1 MMLRQ
6 EGADEHAKQRATEH
20 AREHDRTDSD
30 GTHAGHIF
38 RLYPRVRGVAA
49 TRVLAGQAG

>member
-38 RLYPRVRGVAA
+38 RLYPSVRGVAA
-49 TRVLAGQAG
+49 TRVLAG